1 MDSKPKTISNPRRL
15 LILTPT
21 TAAGTAAS
29 TATTTD
35 TYTAADKAPAANA
48 VPTIDP
54 VTTIPPLLS
63 ALTGESINEDN
74 LQHEIPIESVET
86 DTNNNNNNKNE
97 RKTKTSFA
105 GYTTH
110 APLRIETRY
119 YTADV
124 PIWVDEIVSPPSVET
139 TETTEKE
146 EEEEEEEK
154 GQWKTEF
161 LSDEA
166 QVVRDAIGALLVC
179 ARNPVAPSKAI
190 PAEAYNNH
198 SPETE
203 KNENNKHAQIIKN
216 TVRIINEVKQKTE
229 EERDGGMG
237 EVPGLLVLLN
247 DNSNTTGKP
256 ARETQDDN
264 GYQPEQVELFSA
276 AWWED
281 TLYEMDIIGFE
292 VILWDPA
299 SPETNPTARN
309 EFGELQGLPR
319 IKEVLSALEW
329 GSPSADEDDD
339 NDADTE
345 KFLADMGDDGLGV
358 EVGQLE
364 REMMGLRFAINNN
377 GNDNDYDDDDNNDND
392 GGDSELQVDDLEALM
407 MRMRSIKDM
416 SADLPEAQRK
426 AFAAKAVRDIMR
438 EL

>member
-21 TAAGTAAS
+21 TATS
-29 TATTTD
+29 TTTTTD
-35 TYTAADKAPAANA
+35 IAADKATVANT
-48 VPTIDP
+48 VPSIDP

-63 ALTGESINEDN
+63 ALTGESVNEDN
-74 LQHEIPIESVET
+74 LQHDINPVESAET
-86 DTNNNNNNKNE
+86 DTNKNE
-97 RKTKTSFA
+97 RRTKTSFA

-110 APLRIETRY
+110 APLHIETRY

-139 TETTEKE
+139 TEKE
-146 EEEEEEEK
+146 EVEKK

-179 ARNPVAPSKAI
+179 VRNPVAPSKAI
-190 PAEAYNNH
+190 PAEAYNNNNH
-198 SPETE
+198 STETE
-203 KNENNKHAQIIKN
+203 NENNKHAQIIKN

-247 DNSNTTGKP
+247 DNNNTTGKP
-256 ARETQDDN
+256 AREKQDDD

-281 TLYEMDIIGFE
+281 TLFEMDIIGFE

-329 GSPSADEDDD
+329 GSPSADDDD
-339 NDADTE
+339 NDTDTE
-345 KFLADMGDDGLGV
+345 KYLADMDDDGLGV

-364 REMMGLRFAINNN
+364 REMMGLRLAINNN
-377 GNDNDYDDDDNNDND
+377 GNDNDDDDDDDDDNGND

-407 MRMRSIKDM
+407 MRMRAIKGM
-416 SADLPEAQRK
+416 LHP
-426 AFAAKAVRDIMR
+426 FI
-438 EL
+438 L